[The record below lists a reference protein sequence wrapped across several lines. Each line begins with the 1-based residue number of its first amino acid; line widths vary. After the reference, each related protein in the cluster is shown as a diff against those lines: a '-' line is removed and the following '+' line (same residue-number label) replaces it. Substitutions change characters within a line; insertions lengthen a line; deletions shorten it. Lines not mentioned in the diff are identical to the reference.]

1 MAGLLWLACQNALL
15 VDLLSMSMGVATNR
29 AFENQNSRQALSLQA
44 EKKSRVRR
52 ESLRVDVDAITAPP
66 TVVVGNV
73 PIAVV
78 TLSETAD
85 HMIAAAHFRPRGRP
99 LYLTSA
105 NGEVIARCADP
116 TIRALFASA
125 DEIVADGQP
134 MVFASRLFCHVALP
148 ERVSTTDLFHYV
160 AERAVETGVTFY
172 MLGATEQ
179 ENARAVAKVRARYP
193 GLRLLGACHG
203 YLRGE
208 ALEAKLSEIDA
219 LSPDILWLAMGVPQ
233 EQTFVR
239 DHAGKLGRVGVIK
252 TSGGL
257 FNYLSGTNARA
268 PLWVQRVGLEWAFRL
283 WQEPRRLAWRY
294 LITSPNALYLMIT
307 RSL

>member
-1 MAGLLWLACQNALL
+1 
-15 VDLLSMSMGVATNR
+15 MSIGAATNR
-29 AFENQNSRQALSLQA
+29 AFENQSSRQALSLQA
-44 EKKSRVRR
+44 EKKSRVWR
-52 ESLRVDVDAITAPP
+52 ESLRVDVDAIAPPP

-85 HMIAAAHFRPRGRP
+85 HIIAAARSRPRGRP

-105 NGEVIARCADP
+105 NGEVIARCTDP
-116 TIRALFASA
+116 AIWALFASA

-179 ENARAVAKVRARYP
+179 ENARAVAKVRAMYP
-193 GLRLLGACHG
+193 GVRLLGACHG

-208 ALEAKLSEIDA
+208 ALEAKLAEIDA
-219 LSPDILWLAMGVPQ
+219 LSPDILWLAMGVPK
-233 EQTFVR
+233 EQRFVR

-268 PLWVQRVGLEWAFRL
+268 PLWLQRAGLEWAFRV

-294 LITSPNALYLMIT
+294 LITSPHALYLMLT

>member
-1 MAGLLWLACQNALL
+1 
-15 VDLLSMSMGVATNR
+15 
-29 AFENQNSRQALSLQA
+29 
-44 EKKSRVRR
+44 
-52 ESLRVDVDAITAPP
+52 
-66 TVVVGNV
+66 
-73 PIAVV
+73 
-78 TLSETAD
+78 
-85 HMIAAAHFRPRGRP
+85 
-99 LYLTSA
+99 
-105 NGEVIARCADP
+105 
-116 TIRALFASA
+116 ASA

-160 AERAVETGVTFY
+160 AARAVETGVTFY

-179 ENARAVAKVRARYP
+179 ENAGAVAKVRARYP

-208 ALEAKLSEIDA
+208 SLESKLAEIDA

-233 EQTFVR
+233 EQRFVR

-268 PLWVQRVGLEWAFRL
+268 PLWLQRAGLEWAFRV
-283 WQEPRRLAWRY
+283 WQEPRRVARRF
-294 LITSPNALYLMIT
+294 LIRTATARCL
-307 RSL
+307 SLSLGE

>member
-1 MAGLLWLACQNALL
+1 MRLLNALL
-15 VDLLSMSMGVATNR
+15 VDWLSMSIGVETNR
-29 AFENQNSRQALSLQA
+29 AFENQSSRQALSLRA
-44 EKKSRVRR
+44 KKKSRVWR
-52 ESLRVDVDAITAPP
+52 ESLRVDVGAIAPP
-66 TVVVGNV
+66 PIVVVGNV

-78 TLSETAD
+78 TLSQTAD
-85 HMIAAAHFRPRGRP
+85 HMIAAARFRPRGRP

-116 TIRALFASA
+116 AIWALFASA

-160 AERAVETGVTFY
+160 AARAVETGVTFY

-193 GLRLLGACHG
+193 GLHLLGACHG

-208 ALEAKLSEIDA
+208 ALEAKLAEIDA

-233 EQTFVR
+233 EQRFVR

-268 PLWVQRVGLEWAFRL
+268 PLWLQRAGLEWAFRV

-294 LITSPNALYLMIT
+294 LITSPHALYLMLT

>member
-1 MAGLLWLACQNALL
+1 
-15 VDLLSMSMGVATNR
+15 MSIGVATNR
-29 AFENQNSRQALSLQA
+29 AFENQSSRQALSLQA
-44 EKKSRVRR
+44 EKKSRVWR
-52 ESLRVDVDAITAPP
+52 ESLRVDVDAIVPPP

-85 HMIAAAHFRPRGRP
+85 HMIAAARSRPRGRP

-105 NGEVIARCADP
+105 NGEVIARCADAA
-116 TIRALFASA
+116 IWALFASA

-160 AERAVETGVTFY
+160 TERAVETGVTFY

-179 ENARAVAKVRARYP
+179 ENAGAVAKVRARYP
-193 GLRLLGACHG
+193 GLHLLGACHG

-208 ALEAKLSEIDA
+208 ALEAKLAEIDA

-233 EQTFVR
+233 EQRFVR

-268 PLWVQRVGLEWAFRL
+268 PLWLQRAGLEWAFRV

-294 LITSPNALYLMIT
+294 LITSPHALYLMIT

>member
-1 MAGLLWLACQNALL
+1 
-15 VDLLSMSMGVATNR
+15 
-29 AFENQNSRQALSLQA
+29 
-44 EKKSRVRR
+44 
-52 ESLRVDVDAITAPP
+52 
-66 TVVVGNV
+66 
-73 PIAVV
+73 
-78 TLSETAD
+78 
-85 HMIAAAHFRPRGRP
+85 
-99 LYLTSA
+99 
-105 NGEVIARCADP
+105 
-116 TIRALFASA
+116 
-125 DEIVADGQP
+125 
-134 MVFASRLFCHVALP
+134 
-148 ERVSTTDLFHYV
+148 
-160 AERAVETGVTFY
+160 VETGVTFY
-172 MLGATEQ
+172 MLGATEP

-208 ALEAKLSEIDA
+208 ALEAKLAEIDA

-233 EQTFVR
+233 EQRFVR

-268 PLWVQRVGLEWAFRL
+268 PLWLQRAGLEWAFRV

-294 LITSPNALYLMIT
+294 LITSPHALYLMIT